1 MSKIQSV
8 LVVDD
13 DRDIR
18 RIAELTLRNVGGWT
32 VLLAASGAE
41 AVEVAGRER
50 PDVILLDVMMPVAD
64 GPTTLARLRTSPDT
78 LAIPVIFV
86 TARVQQH
93 EVARYLAL
101 GAVGVLAKPF
111 DPMTLATQI
120 EEIVG
125 GRA

>member
-1 MSKIQSV
+1 VSKIQSV